1 MKRSSLNEYEREYL
15 TDFIKSLKIV
25 IYVGSH
31 PEELKNS
38 EFYYIWDEKQDFWFY
53 NWEFCEI

>member
-1 MKRSSLNEYEREYL
+1 MEKLLKEEKWMKRSSLNEYEREYL

-31 PEELKNS
+31 PEELKN
-38 EFYYIWDEKQDFWFY
+38 IDI
-53 NWEFCEI
+53 NI